1 MTRHSDRAYRRLDVR
16 NGDVGWGNSD
26 AEEFSEVPKG
36 GAIALRVARP
46 GSGATGA
53 PPPEFDDGGRRARRH
68 RLEVLTFISR
78 FFALLVAA
86 TVLLG
91 PGRLAAQSS
100 SLVPGDLVAI
110 DQSTT
115 GNPRLL
121 RIDPT
126 SGAFTELTP
135 LAGIVTDIAHDPV
148 SGDLYGVEATLSG
161 IVRIDVDT
169 GDLDLVGTPPPGS
182 PEFLTIAI
190 DPGTGTIYV
199 TTFETLYTLAPDTGV
214 LTPIST
220 DTIPAFSAMAFDPLS
235 GELYGFER
243 LLLGVIGSFVVNLYR
258 IDPATAQYE
267 FIGDGGNFFGLD
279 FDLDGHLYACD
290 TGDTIA
296 PPVIAPSSL
305 SEISTTTGAVI
316 SSVPIAADNVLAL
329 AFWQGPTSARFSRG
343 DANADLLVDVSDAV
357 FLLAAL
363 FIPGSANLACDDA
376 GDVNDDGGVDVSDA
390 VFLLASLFVPGS
402 PAPPAPTAPTCGV
415 DTTTDALD
423 CATAT
428 CP

>member
-1 MTRHSDRAYRRLDVR
+1 MKRHADRAYRRLEVR
-16 NGDVGWGNSD
+16 IGEEGWGSPESED
-26 AEEFSEVPKG
+26 LREVPKG
-36 GAIALRVARP
+36 GAVALRVHRP
-46 GSGATGA
+46 GAAGTRGPTGEA
-53 PPPEFDDGGRRARRH
+53 DGGGHRARSH
-68 RLEVLTFISR
+68 RLDVITFISR
-78 FFALLVAA
+78 FFALVIAA

-91 PGRLAAQSS
+91 SDQLAAQSS
-100 SLVPGDLVAI
+100 DPAPGDLIAV

-121 RIDPT
+121 RIEPA

-148 SGDLYGVEATLSG
+148 SGDLYGVEATLSNV
-161 IVRIDVDT
+161 VRIDVDT
-169 GDLDLVGTPPPGS
+169 GDLELVGTPPPGS

-190 DPGTGTIYV
+190 DPSTGTIYV

-220 DTIPAFSAMAFDPLS
+220 DTIPAFSSMAFDPLT
-235 GELYGFER
+235 GDLYGFER

-258 IDPATAQYE
+258 IDPVTAQYE
-267 FIGDGGNFFGLD
+267 FLGDGGSFFGLD
-279 FDLDGHLYACD
+279 FDLDGNLYACD

-296 PPVIAPSSL
+296 PPIIAPSSL
-305 SEISTTTGAVI
+305 SEISPTTGAVI
-316 SSVPIAADNVLAL
+316 STVPVAADNVLAL
-329 AFWQGPTSARFSRG
+329 AFWQGPAGARFTRG

-363 FIPGSANLACDDA
+363 FVPGSADLICDDA

-390 VFLLASLFVPGS
+390 VFLLTSLFVPGS
-402 PAPPAPTAPTCGV
+402 PPPPAPTAPTCGV
-415 DTTTDALD
+415 DTTTDAID